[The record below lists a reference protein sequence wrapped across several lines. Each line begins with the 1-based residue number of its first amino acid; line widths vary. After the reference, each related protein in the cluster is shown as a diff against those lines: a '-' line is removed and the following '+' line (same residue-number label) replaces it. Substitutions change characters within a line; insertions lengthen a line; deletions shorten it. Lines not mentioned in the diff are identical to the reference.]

1 LNQNTAQNS
10 SIVIR
15 AARPDDLP
23 TLVELTVQLGY
34 PTQVAS
40 LEARLQEVSADAT
53 QMVFVAEG
61 PDGRPIGWVHVLRQ
75 MYFETEPFAE
85 IGGLVIA
92 EQQRGLGA
100 GRALM
105 QAAEAWALQQGL
117 QSVRL
122 RSNATRTGAQ
132 AFYRRIGYE
141 VEKTQTAFFKQLSI
155 DE

>member
-1 LNQNTAQNS
+1 
-10 SIVIR
+10 
-15 AARPDDLP
+15 
-23 TLVELTVQLGY
+23 
-34 PTQVAS
+34 
-40 LEARLQEVSADAT
+40 
-53 QMVFVAEG
+53 
-61 PDGRPIGWVHVLRQ
+61 
-75 MYFETEPFAE
+75 MYFEIEPFAE